1 MASKTRQKKNR
12 LPASQ
17 ATTTFTTVVGM
28 TLTLVLIGLLA
39 VVSLLGSRWE
49 KQLRQEVRIQVYF
62 QRDLDEQVLTAAIS
76 GAETDEAVAEA
87 TYLDPRE
94 EAEKLEIALGEDFID
109 FLGYVPL
116 PPAMDIKV
124 NPEWGKTD
132 KLAVFTERLNN
143 IVGVSEVVWQNQLLE
158 KIEVTINKLMF
169 PLLSLAGICLLIA
182 LALMNNT
189 VRLTVFARRFLIR
202 NMQLV
207 GARPSFI
214 RRPFL
219 KQGLLLG
226 VSSGTLAFAIVIS
239 GLAALNSSGITSA
252 IILNYELMGI
262 LAGSLIITGG
272 SLGIISTALA
282 VNRYLRLDVG
292 QLH

>member
-28 TLTLVLIGLLA
+28 TLTLVLIGILA

-62 QRDLDEQVLTAAIS
+62 QRDLDDQVLKAAIS
-76 GAETDEAVAEA
+76 GAETDVAVAEA

-94 EAEKLEIALGEDFID
+94 EAEKLEVALGEDFID

-124 NPEWGKTD
+124 D

-143 IVGVSEVVWQNQLLE
+143 IVGVSEVVWQNHLLE
-158 KIEVTINKLMF
+158 KIESTINKLMF
-169 PLLSLAGICLLIA
+169 PLLSLAGICMLIA

-226 VSSGTLAFAIVIS
+226 VTSGTLAFALVMS
-239 GLAALNSSGITSA
+239 GLAALNSSGLSSG

-272 SLGIISTALA
+272 GLGVISTALA